1 MHLGVPRFS
10 FQNPDFRLPGKDV
23 FVVSGLRC
31 LFCLRWTCV
40 SQAGLELQIESLV
53 TVGQGVGWD

>member
-1 MHLGVPRFS
+1 MHLGVPCFS
-10 FQNPDFRLPGKDV
+10 FQNPDFCLPGKVV

-40 SQAGLELQIESLV
+40 SQASLELRIESLV
-53 TVGQGVGWD
+53 TVRQGVGWD